1 MVFSFMRGLREFVKD
16 VELAFYVG
24 PNDSKLADTLIDEDD

>member
-1 MVFSFMRGLREFVKD
+1 MMFGFMRGLREFFKD

-24 PNDSKLADTLIDEDD
+24 PNKFDDTLIDEDD